1 MRSKSSYQEF
11 RGIVESFAGKASKA
25 ELIVKRDEVIEA
37 MRMGIICDPDA
48 VRDARAAIKVI
59 EREMVSRWEVGRL
72 NRRRLA
78 G

>member
-1 MRSKSSYQEF
+1 MRSRSSYQEF
-11 RGIVESFAGKASKA
+11 RGIVGSFAGRASKA

-37 MRMGIICDPDA
+37 MRMGIISDPDA
-48 VRDARAAIKVI
+48 VRDARASIKVI